1 MTGMSRDILIHIHVT
16 SVFLK
21 DSHLKKCTICKKKI
35 CHEKGPEMPPG
46 TILLQIATIPIDV
59 KTNGD

>member
-1 MTGMSRDILIHIHVT
+1 MSRDILIHIHVT

-35 CHEKGPEMPPG
+35 CHEKGPEMPLG
-46 TILLQIATIPIDV
+46 
-59 KTNGD
+59 KYNE